1 MAKKPTITTLADIVN
16 SPEYKGMND
25 SVKAQIEKALTESKA
40 KNKSGKPLPR
50 TSKTSISTEEVLAN
64 PAMVKAIKEKIGDEA
79 TEEFLKKVDEK
90 SKIDDTDKIVVVD
103 RQNKVRKTRQK
114 TKKQQ
119 LLDQKQDLQF
129 SLKDFILKKGSRAFN
144 RMFPLLGAL
153 MGGVY
158 RGDKNK
164 SNNKNIQT
172 NTQQTN
178 TSGVTAI
185 LSSIVNSQKTTNNIL
200 TEILGSIKGTQNS
213 NLIPANNANANA
225 NTNANTDTEIVN
237 GFRNFLKLLGVAT
250 AGVGLGV
257 AGAAGISALSNTRS
271 DQQSGTAST
280 PVSPPTQQ
288 PTPAP
293 ASAPTQPTPPATP
306 PASAPTQPTQPA
318 SSPAQSPPASQP
330 AQKSTPAS
338 SPAQSTP
345 ASQPAQ
351 KSTPTSPPTSAAP
364 EVSRL
369 INLNVNN
376 SNPEP
381 TPIRINPTIANES
394 RVRLAGTTAAQLMGR
409 NEPPARR
416 INSDTERAFNSIPPA
431 QRGLISPNVNN
442 WNPEPVPMRMGAAGR
457 TFAGEENQLTQQQ
470 VSPTIQLIRPIE
482 TYVRSLNELDASE
495 EASNNEGIPIPHN
508 NLARR
513 NALENGFIQSL
524 SALNNVSVAERPSP
538 PEGTFER
545 LRLIRQRQGAPELP
559 PEPGP
564 RGTVFS
570 GEQDNRSSPMVSAS
584 SVGTYSPEPVPSE
597 TTIPDIHQAQRARIE
612 LAGTTAAQLMGRNEP
627 PARRINS
634 DTERAFNTITP
645 ASRNPTRRSDPLNWQ
660 GGRPMRSWTGE
671 ETSMNAE
678 PSQSQSAPPV
688 LYTRP
693 VNTGETLSNVSTQ
706 NAIAER
712 VMPTPPAPPPATSVD
727 TSTTSAPR
735 TQSSS
740 NPIDPNNP
748 GPLEPS
754 DAGLRY
760 ARLFSMAA

>member
-79 TEEFLKKVDEK
+79 TEEFLKKTDEK

-158 RGDKNK
+158 RGDENK
-164 SNNKNIQT
+164 SNNKNTQT
-172 NTQQTN
+172 NIQTN

-213 NLIPANNANANA
+213 NLIPANNAN
-225 NTNANTDTEIVN
+225 TNTDTGILN
-237 GFRNFLKLLGVAT
+237 GFRNFLKLLGVA
-250 AGVGLGV
+250 AVGVGLGV
-257 AGAAGISALSNTRS
+257 AGAAGISALGNSN
-271 DQQSGTAST
+271 QQSSSATN
-280 PVSPPTQQ
+280 
-288 PTPAP
+288 PTPTTP
-293 ASAPTQPTPPATP
+293 SVPPPA
-306 PASAPTQPTQPA
+306 AV
-318 SSPAQSPPASQP
+318 
-330 AQKSTPAS
+330 
-338 SPAQSTP
+338 
-345 ASQPAQ
+345 
-351 KSTPTSPPTSAAP
+351 P
-364 EVSRL
+364 EVPKL
-369 INLNVNN
+369 INPNVNN
-376 SNPEP
+376 FNPEP
-381 TPIRINPTIANES
+381 IPTRIDPTIANES

-409 NEPPARR
+409 GEPPARR

-495 EASNNEGIPIPHN
+495 EASNNEGIGIPHN

-524 SALNNVSVAERPSP
+524 SALNNVPVAERPSP

-570 GEQDNRSSPMVSAS
+570 GEQDNRSSPMVSTS

-634 DTERAFNTITP
+634 DTERAFNSIAP
-645 ASRNPTRRSDPLNWQ
+645 ARRNPTRRSDPLNWQ
-660 GGRPMRSWTGE
+660 GGRPMRSWAGE
-671 ETSMNAE
+671 ETPMNAE
-678 PSQSQSAPPV
+678 PSQSQSTPPA
-688 LYTRP
+688 LYTPP
-693 VNTGETLSNVSTQ
+693 VNTGQTLSNVSTQ

-712 VMPTPPAPPPATSVD
+712 VMPTPPTPPATPVD
-727 TSTTSAPR
+727 TSTTPASR

-748 GPLEPS
+748 GSVEPP
-754 DAGLRY
+754 DAGVRY